1 MPKEVHACDGC
12 AFFASGMCNYLLVMD
27 VRRGSPAGAGC
38 DKKISKK
45 EFNRMG
51 IPRAWDEEGG
61 RRMWLAGKGD
71 AEIAKACGVTQ
82 ATISYFRRKHWE
94 AEGSAECDVSG
105 GYACNE
111 VAAEAAL
118 AVPPE
123 QHEAI
128 EGGSMI
134 ETKEDIAVPEEPM
147 NQIEGGVS
155 REEYNQVVSWMVE
168 AQRRAD
174 EAEAKVR
181 KLEKVISRMA
191 VALYGGD

>member
-51 IPRAWDEEGG
+51 IPRAWDKEGG

-82 ATISYFRRKHWE
+82 GTISYFRKKHWE
-94 AEGSAECDVSG
+94 AEGNAECRVQNAECDALG
-105 GYACNE
+105 GYAYDDA
-111 VAAEAAL
+111 AAEAAF
-118 AVPPE
+118 ATPP
-123 QHEAI
+123 QC
-128 EGGSMI
+128 SMKQLRI
-134 ETKEDIAVPEEPM
+134 TA
-147 NQIEGGVS
+147 
-155 REEYNQVVSWMVE
+155 
-168 AQRRAD
+168 
-174 EAEAKVR
+174 
-181 KLEKVISRMA
+181 
-191 VALYGGD
+191 